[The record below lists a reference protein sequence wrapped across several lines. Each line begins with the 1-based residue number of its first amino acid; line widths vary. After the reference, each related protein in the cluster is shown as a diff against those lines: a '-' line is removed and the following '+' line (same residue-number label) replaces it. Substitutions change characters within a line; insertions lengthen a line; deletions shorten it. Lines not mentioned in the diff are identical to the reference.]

1 MTKFKDFFLY
11 LIFLLS
17 FNSISVA
24 EDKYFNE
31 GLKLFNEEKYEDAK
45 FLFERS
51 IVFDPKASE
60 SYLYLAKIY
69 EVEKN
74 SKKEEKNIETTLLLD
89 PTNEEA
95 LLMSMRIAL
104 EKTNYSK
111 VKSLSETFS
120 RVCKK
125 LCNEKNEIIET
136 LNNLEPKN
144 ESW

>member
-1 MTKFKDFFLY
+1 MTKIKNFFLF
-11 LIFLLS
+11 LIFVLS
-17 FNSISVA
+17 FNSISLA

-51 IVFDPKASE
+51 IVFDPKASK

-144 ESW
+144 ES

>member
-1 MTKFKDFFLY
+1 MIYFKKLFLT
-11 LIFLLS
+11 FVFVLS
-17 FNSISVA
+17 YSSIVFA

-51 IVFDPKASE
+51 IIFDPKASD

-69 EVEKN
+69 EVEKDIR
-74 SKKEEKNIETTLLLD
+74 KEEKNLDTTLLLE
-89 PTNEEA
+89 PSNEEA
-95 LLMSMRIAL
+95 LLMSMKIAL
-104 EKTNYSK
+104 EKTNYEK

-120 RVCKK
+120 NVCKK
-125 LCNEKNEIIET
+125 LCSEKDEIIKT

-144 ESW
+144 ES

>member
-1 MTKFKDFFLY
+1 MTKIKNFFLF
-11 LIFLLS
+11 LIFVLS
-17 FNSISVA
+17 FNSISLA

-51 IVFDPKASE
+51 IVFDPKASN

-144 ESW
+144 ES

>member
-1 MTKFKDFFLY
+1 MTKFKNFFLF

-111 VKSLSETFS
+111 VRSLSETFS

-144 ESW
+144 ES

>member
-1 MTKFKDFFLY
+1 MTKFKNFFLFF
-11 LIFLLS
+11 IFVLS

-125 LCNEKNEIIET
+125 LCNEKNEIIEN

-144 ESW
+144 ES

>member
-1 MTKFKDFFLY
+1 MTKFKNFFLF

-31 GLKLFNEEKYEDAK
+31 GLQLFNEEKYEDAK
-45 FLFERS
+45 FFFERS

-144 ESW
+144 ES

>member
-1 MTKFKDFFLY
+1 MTKFKKFFL
-11 LIFLLS
+11 LFIFVLS
-17 FNSISVA
+17 FNSISLA
-24 EDKYFNE
+24 EDKYFSE

-51 IVFDPKASE
+51 IVFDPKASN

-95 LLMSMRIAL
+95 LLMSMKIAL

-125 LCNEKNEIIET
+125 LCNEKNEILET

-144 ESW
+144 ES

>member
-1 MTKFKDFFLY
+1 MTKFKDFFLF
-11 LIFLLS
+11 LIFVLS

-89 PTNEEA
+89 PSNEEA

-144 ESW
+144 ES

>member
-1 MTKFKDFFLY
+1 MKYFKK
-11 LIFLLS
+11 IFLTFVFVLS
-17 FNSISVA
+17 YSSIVFA

-51 IVFDPKASE
+51 IIFDPKASD

-69 EVEKN
+69 EVEKDIR
-74 SKKEEKNIETTLLLD
+74 KEEKNLDTTLLLE
-89 PTNEEA
+89 PSNEEA
-95 LLMSMRIAL
+95 LLMSMKIAL
-104 EKTNYSK
+104 EKTNYEK

-120 RVCKK
+120 NVCKK
-125 LCNEKNEIIET
+125 LCSEKDEIIKT

-144 ESW
+144 ES

>member
-1 MTKFKDFFLY
+1 MTKFKKFFL
-11 LIFLLS
+11 LFIFILS
-17 FNSISVA
+17 FNSISLA

-31 GLKLFNEEKYEDAK
+31 GLKLFNVEKYEDAK

-51 IVFDPKASE
+51 IVFDPKASD

-144 ESW
+144 ES

>member
-1 MTKFKDFFLY
+1 MTKFKNFFLF
-11 LIFLLS
+11 LIFVLS

-104 EKTNYSK
+104 ERTNYSE
-111 VKSLSETFS
+111 VKSLAETFS

-125 LCNEKNEIIET
+125 LCNEKNKIIET

-144 ESW
+144 ES

>member
-1 MTKFKDFFLY
+1 MIYFKKLFLT
-11 LIFLLS
+11 FVFVLS
-17 FNSISVA
+17 YSSIVFA

-51 IVFDPKASE
+51 IIFDPKASD

-69 EVEKN
+69 EVEKDIR
-74 SKKEEKNIETTLLLD
+74 KEEKNLDTTLLLE
-89 PTNEEA
+89 PSNKEA
-95 LLMSMRIAL
+95 LLMSMKIAL
-104 EKTNYSK
+104 EKTNYEK

-120 RVCKK
+120 NVCKK
-125 LCNEKNEIIET
+125 LCSEKDEIIKT

-144 ESW
+144 ES

>member
-1 MTKFKDFFLY
+1 MTKIKNFFLF
-11 LIFLLS
+11 LIFVLS
-17 FNSISVA
+17 FNSISLA

-144 ESW
+144 ES

>member
-1 MTKFKDFFLY
+1 MTKFKDFFLF
-11 LIFLLS
+11 LIFVLS

-69 EVEKN
+69 EVEKD

-144 ESW
+144 ES

>member
-1 MTKFKDFFLY
+1 MTKFKNFFLF
-11 LIFLLS
+11 LIFVLS

-144 ESW
+144 ES

>member
-1 MTKFKDFFLY
+1 MIYFKKLFLT
-11 LIFLLS
+11 FVFVLS
-17 FNSISVA
+17 YSSIVFA

-51 IVFDPKASE
+51 IIFNPKASD

-69 EVEKN
+69 EVEKDIR
-74 SKKEEKNIETTLLLD
+74 KEEKNLDTTLLLE

-95 LLMSMRIAL
+95 LLMSMKIAL
-104 EKTNYSK
+104 EKTNYEK

-120 RVCKK
+120 NVCKK
-125 LCNEKNEIIET
+125 LCSEKDEIIKT

-144 ESW
+144 ES

>member
-1 MTKFKDFFLY
+1 MTKIKNFFLF
-11 LIFLLS
+11 LIFVLS
-17 FNSISVA
+17 FNSISLA

-74 SKKEEKNIETTLLLD
+74 LKKEEKNIETTLLLD

-144 ESW
+144 ES

>member
-1 MTKFKDFFLY
+1 MTKFKNFFLF
-11 LIFLLS
+11 LIFVLI
-17 FNSISVA
+17 FNSISLA

-69 EVEKN
+69 ELEKN

-144 ESW
+144 ES

>member
-1 MTKFKDFFLY
+1 MTKIKNFFLF
-11 LIFLLS
+11 LIFVLS

-144 ESW
+144 ES

>member
-1 MTKFKDFFLY
+1 MTKFKEFFLFF
-11 LIFLLS
+11 IFVLS
-17 FNSISVA
+17 FNSISLA

-31 GLKLFNEEKYEDAK
+31 GLKLFNEEKYGDAK

-144 ESW
+144 ES

>member
-1 MTKFKDFFLY
+1 MTKFKKFFL
-11 LIFLLS
+11 LFIFVLS
-17 FNSISVA
+17 FNSISLA
-24 EDKYFNE
+24 EDKYFSE

-51 IVFDPKASE
+51 IVFDPKASN

-95 LLMSMRIAL
+95 LLMSMKIAL

-136 LNNLEPKN
+136 LKNLEPKK
-144 ESW
+144 

>member
-1 MTKFKDFFLY
+1 MTKFKNFFLF
-11 LIFLLS
+11 LIFVLS

-74 SKKEEKNIETTLLLD
+74 LKKEEKNIETTLLLD

-144 ESW
+144 ES

>member
-1 MTKFKDFFLY
+1 MTKFKNFFLF

-144 ESW
+144 ES

>member
-1 MTKFKDFFLY
+1 MIYFKK
-11 LIFLLS
+11 IFLTLVFVLS
-17 FNSISVA
+17 YSSIVFA

-51 IVFDPKASE
+51 IIFNPKASD

-69 EVEKN
+69 EVEKDIR
-74 SKKEEKNIETTLLLD
+74 KEEKNLDTTLLIE
-89 PTNEEA
+89 PSNEEA
-95 LLMSMRIAL
+95 LLMSMKIAL
-104 EKTNYSK
+104 EKTNYEK

-120 RVCKK
+120 NVCKK
-125 LCNEKNEIIET
+125 LCSEKDEIIKT

-144 ESW
+144 ES

>member
-1 MTKFKDFFLY
+1 MTKFKNFFLF
-11 LIFLLS
+11 LIFVLS

-125 LCNEKNEIIET
+125 LCNKKNEIIET

-144 ESW
+144 ES

>member
-1 MTKFKDFFLY
+1 MTKFKKFFL
-11 LIFLLS
+11 LFIFVLS
-17 FNSISVA
+17 FNSISLA
-24 EDKYFNE
+24 EDKYFSE

-51 IVFDPKASE
+51 IVFDPKASN

-95 LLMSMRIAL
+95 LLMSMKIAL

-125 LCNEKNEIIET
+125 LCNEKNEILEA

-144 ESW
+144 ES

>member
-1 MTKFKDFFLY
+1 MTKIKKFFLF
-11 LIFLLS
+11 LIFVLS
-17 FNSISVA
+17 FNSISLA

-51 IVFDPKASE
+51 IVFDPKASK

-144 ESW
+144 ES

>member
-1 MTKFKDFFLY
+1 MTKIKNFFLF
-11 LIFLLS
+11 LIFVLS
-17 FNSISVA
+17 FNSISLA

-95 LLMSMRIAL
+95 LLMSMSIAL

-144 ESW
+144 ES